1 LSLVAPTRKTRP
13 QRDGWS
19 RAGND
24 RSTIRSPLPSGRQF
38 VTLKDAG
45 TYIATD
51 DGGAAQ
57 SLSVPIAAALVS
69 TKGHMKIRRLPN
81 FVDIRAFLVCFQT
94 GKEWPMRIFTA
105 SVIIA
110 ALSLGTPAFVQAQ
123 GASSQPQAQTPPDQ
137 SSTVIRSI
145 QVVDIKDL
153 KPALRSKV
161 DEVVAHTSEEDM
173 QSLRKSIDATPEA
186 ASALKA
192 KGLSSSQVVAINLA
206 DGVLTLFAKT
216 AWSQDY

>member
-1 LSLVAPTRKTRP
+1 
-13 QRDGWS
+13 
-19 RAGND
+19 
-24 RSTIRSPLPSGRQF
+24 
-38 VTLKDAG
+38 
-45 TYIATD
+45 
-51 DGGAAQ
+51 
-57 SLSVPIAAALVS
+57 
-69 TKGHMKIRRLPN
+69 
-81 FVDIRAFLVCFQT
+81 
-94 GKEWPMRIFTA
+94 MRIFTA

-123 GASSQPQAQTPPDQ
+123 GASTQPQAQTPPDQ

-192 KGLSSSQVVAINLA
+192 KGLSSSQVVAINIA

-216 AWSQDY
+216 A

>member
-1 LSLVAPTRKTRP
+1 
-13 QRDGWS
+13 
-19 RAGND
+19 
-24 RSTIRSPLPSGRQF
+24 
-38 VTLKDAG
+38 
-45 TYIATD
+45 
-51 DGGAAQ
+51 
-57 SLSVPIAAALVS
+57 
-69 TKGHMKIRRLPN
+69 
-81 FVDIRAFLVCFQT
+81 
-94 GKEWPMRIFTA
+94 MRIFTA

-110 ALSLGTPAFVQAQ
+110 ALSLGAPAFVQAQ
-123 GASSQPQAQTPPDQ
+123 GASSQPEAQTPPDQ

-161 DEVVAHTSEEDM
+161 DEVVARTGEEDM

-192 KGLSSSQVVAINLA
+192 KGLSSSQVVAINIV

-216 AWSQDY
+216 T